1 MEMHVSLTINSNSH
15 IQSQGA
21 KEQIE
26 DLDEVVS
33 PCNAIGES
41 ASDTIKTLQHISLLH
56 LAFCSI
62 MCEKTNL
69 SEVLNN

>member
-1 MEMHVSLTINSNSH
+1 MEMHVSLTTNSNSP

-33 PCNAIGES
+33 PCNEW
-41 ASDTIKTLQHISLLH
+41 Q
-56 LAFCSI
+56 
-62 MCEKTNL
+62 
-69 SEVLNN
+69 